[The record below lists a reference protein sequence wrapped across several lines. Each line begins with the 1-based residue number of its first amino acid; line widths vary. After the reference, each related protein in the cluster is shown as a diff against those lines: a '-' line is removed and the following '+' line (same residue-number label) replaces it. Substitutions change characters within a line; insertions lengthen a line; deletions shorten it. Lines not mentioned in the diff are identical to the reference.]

1 MTLTTSNKLH
11 NPSIISLFAVLA
23 ALFSIGLV
31 SACSGTQTS
40 QPNTAQNN
48 TGTLPAAQAPATSA
62 AGAAGPNSNAP
73 AEVVS
78 APPPLAGGA
87 SPGQEH
93 LAGIGSATV
102 VTIHGKIVSVN
113 RPKKLVTLE
122 GPRGRQVTI
131 HVYNPYNVAEAKAGE
146 PFVAKF
152 YEIVTIVKKKPST
165 SVKKKPST
173 SIPPASLVEGIVSA
187 VPGQTPGAAFGSQLQ
202 VVATI
207 DAINEDGKTV
217 ALKGP
222 DGVVETVKV
231 ANPANLKHVK
241 VGDQIVITLSNV
253 VAITL
258 EKESGAWRFFP
269 ERRVLLDVL
278 DDDLNVVA
286 KLGIQTSSAALLL
299 AHAGDIKRPMPNSGG
314 SPQHGGSTVAAD
326 RSFTNILKGYN
337 KEGVAAVWQ
346 LDCGKNLWNRPKST
360 GGEECCGKQQRNQKQ
375 NVKWQISQKTIKKE
389 NHR

>member
-1 MTLTTSNKLH
+1 MTLITNNMPC
-11 NPSIISLFAVLA
+11 NPSIVSSLAILA

-31 SACSGTQTS
+31 SACSGAQTS
-40 QPNTAQNN
+40 RPNAAQNN
-48 TGTLPAAQAPATSA
+48 AGTLPATQAPATSA
-62 AGAAGPNSNAP
+62 AGSAGPNNNAP
-73 AEVVS
+73 AQVAATPS
-78 APPPLAGGA
+78 LPAPVA

-122 GPRGRQVTI
+122 GPRGKQLTL
-131 HVYNPYNVAEAKAGE
+131 HVYNPYNLAEAKAGE

-152 YEIVTIVKKKPST
+152 YEIVTIVKKKPGT
-165 SVKKKPST
+165 P
-173 SIPPASLVEGIVSA
+173 IPAASLAEGIVSA
-187 VPGQTPGAAFGSQLQ
+187 VPGQTPGAAFGTQLQ

-207 DAINEDGKTV
+207 EAIDEDKKTV

-258 EKESGAWRFFP
+258 EQESG
-269 ERRVLLDVL
+269 
-278 DDDLNVVA
+278 
-286 KLGIQTSSAALLL
+286 S
-299 AHAGDIKRPMPNSGG
+299 
-314 SPQHGGSTVAAD
+314 
-326 RSFTNILKGYN
+326 
-337 KEGVAAVWQ
+337 
-346 LDCGKNLWNRPKST
+346 
-360 GGEECCGKQQRNQKQ
+360 
-375 NVKWQISQKTIKKE
+375 
-389 NHR
+389 

>member
-1 MTLTTSNKLH
+1 MTLTTRNKLN
-11 NPSIISLFAVLA
+11 NPSIVSLFAVLA

-40 QPNTAQNN
+40 QPNIAQNN
-48 TGTLPAAQAPATSA
+48 ASTLPAAQAPVTSA

-73 AEVVS
+73 AQVAA
-78 APPPLAGGA
+78 APPPLAAGA
-87 SPGQEH
+87 SRGQEH

-122 GPRGRQVTI
+122 GPRGKQITI
-131 HVYNPYNVAEAKAGE
+131 HVYNPYNLAEAKAGK

-165 SVKKKPST
+165 SIPS
-173 SIPPASLVEGIVSA
+173 ASLVEGIVSA

-231 ANPANLKHVK
+231 ANPANLKHFK
-241 VGDQIVITLSNV
+241 VGDQIVITLSSV

-258 EKESGAWRFFP
+258 EKESGA
-269 ERRVLLDVL
+269 
-278 DDDLNVVA
+278 
-286 KLGIQTSSAALLL
+286 
-299 AHAGDIKRPMPNSGG
+299 
-314 SPQHGGSTVAAD
+314 
-326 RSFTNILKGYN
+326 
-337 KEGVAAVWQ
+337 
-346 LDCGKNLWNRPKST
+346 
-360 GGEECCGKQQRNQKQ
+360 
-375 NVKWQISQKTIKKE
+375 
-389 NHR
+389 